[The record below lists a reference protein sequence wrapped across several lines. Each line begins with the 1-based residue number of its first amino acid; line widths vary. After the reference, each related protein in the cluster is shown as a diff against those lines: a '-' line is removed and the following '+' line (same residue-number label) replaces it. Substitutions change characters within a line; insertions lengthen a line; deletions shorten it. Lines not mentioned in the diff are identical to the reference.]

1 MSIIGKALAWAFTI
15 PAVSLWMQR
24 EVYGHLFNSQGM
36 YMARWAVI
44 RTGTR
49 ASKVLSYL
57 TKGKYDHVR
66 LHWILQPDADRELH
80 NHPFKYRTF
89 ILQGWYTE
97 EIGGLLLPA
106 SRKVERGDTAD
117 GGGYHRI
124 SRVSPDGVFT
134 LFFMGGDTGEWGF
147 LVDGNHVTSK
157 EFFKLRNIRANGTQ
171 A

>member
-15 PAVSLWMQR
+15 PAVSQWLR
-24 EVYGHLFNSQGM
+24 RDVYGHLFNRQGL

-57 TKGKYDHVR
+57 TNGKYDHVR
-66 LHWILQPDADRELH
+66 LHWICQPDSDRELH

-89 ILQGWYTE
+89 ILHGGYVEQ
-97 EIGGLLLPA
+97 IGGLMLPA
-106 SRKVERGDTAD
+106 WRTVTAGDTAD

-124 SRVSPDGVFT
+124 ASVTPGGVFT
-134 LFFMGGDTGEWGF
+134 LFLMGGDTGEWGF
-147 LVDGNHVTSK
+147 LVDGKHVTSK